1 MWKGWAETNNLKDIL
16 PIISYF
22 PVVWCLS
29 WRFSMCYVNIKS
41 VFLLSPWEAGS
52 QYYFT
57 DKEAE
62 SQGLNGLPWSH
73 NYRQLGVLGM
83 GLGVRNPCLGS
94 LGSQTAPSWKIILCS
109 NSVGILFYNREI
121 MGLLTCHIHCPS
133 LVCSYRVHF
142 QKAGL
147 GHVGIVYNSF
157 NPSNLGTN
165 I

>member
-1 MWKGWAETNNLKDIL
+1 MWKGSAETNNLKDIL

-29 WRFSMCYVNIKS
+29 WRFSMCYVNINS

-62 SQGLNGLPWSH
+62 SQGLNALPWSH
-73 NYRQLGVLGM
+73 NYRQLGVLGL
-83 GLGVRNPCLGS
+83 GLGVRNTCLWS
-94 LGSQTAPSWKIILCS
+94 FGSQTAPSLNIILCS
-109 NSVGILFYNREI
+109 NSVGILFYNREV

-133 LVCSYRVHF
+133 LACLYWVHF